1 VEARLHDG
9 RPTPDRADLTIRE
22 RLLLFCVASSTDW
35 QRTGVS
41 GEIVTAMI
49 LTGHIVR
56 DALGRL
62 ALTAASQQRL
72 MWSNRNSMIKC

>member
-1 VEARLHDG
+1 MTR
-9 RPTPDRADLTIRE
+9 RPTSAASDLTIRE

-35 QRTGVS
+35 QRAGIS

-49 LTGHIVR
+49 VRGLIMR

-62 ALTAASQQRL
+62 GLTDRGRAALLAL
-72 MWSNRNSMIKC
+72 LPDL